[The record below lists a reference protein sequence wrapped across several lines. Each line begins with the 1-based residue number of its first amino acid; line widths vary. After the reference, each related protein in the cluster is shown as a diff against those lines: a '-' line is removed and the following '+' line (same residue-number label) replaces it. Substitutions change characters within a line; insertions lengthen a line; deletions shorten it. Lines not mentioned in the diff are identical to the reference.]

1 MNGADLLIKK
11 LADAGV
17 TACFANPG
25 TSEMQLVAALDK
37 EPRIRAILGL
47 FEGVVTGAA
56 DGFGRMTDSPALT
69 LLHLGPGYAN
79 GIANLH
85 NASRARVPVLNM
97 IGDHATHHLELDA
110 PLTSDI
116 KGLTAAVCSWTGT
129 STSADDLAEVG
140 LQAWQ
145 ESLVY
150 PGQVTAFIA
159 PANHAWDPTSADV
172 QVPEIPP
179 PNKCSDKQISD
190 AAEALMS
197 GRATALF
204 MGGHALREDGLYQAG
219 RVAEA
224 TGARLITE
232 TFFTRQS
239 RGAGRVETERLP
251 YFGEMAA
258 EHLQNLDTLIFVGTK
273 PPVSFFAYPGKP
285 GWLSPDTANL
295 IRLGD
300 ARVDT
305 VDALKRLADSLG
317 APSQVSNVAQRVEH
331 ELAQGP
337 INAVE
342 LGKVIA
348 NRLPEGAIV
357 SDEGATN
364 GLGAFLLTNNAAPH
378 DWLTLT
384 GGAIGQGL
392 PLALGAAVACPNR
405 KVLALEA
412 DGSAMY
418 TVQSLWTMVRENL
431 DVTVLILNNGSY
443 AILNIELARV
453 GVESP
458 GPTALSLLDLTNPA
472 IQWTDIARG
481 MGMAAQRVETEAELD
496 TAMANAM
503 SEPGPRLIEVLL

>member
-116 KGLTAAVCSWTGT
+116 KGLTAAVCAWTGT

-145 ESLVY
+145 KSLAY
-150 PGQVTAFIA
+150 PGQVTAFVA
-159 PANHAWDPTSADV
+159 PANHAWDATSADV
-172 QVPEIPP
+172 QVPEIPSA
-179 PNKCSDKQISD
+179 NTCSDKQISE

-204 MGGHALREDGLYQAG
+204 MGGHALREEGLLQAG

-224 TGARLITE
+224 TGA
-232 TFFTRQS
+232 
-239 RGAGRVETERLP
+239 
-251 YFGEMAA
+251 
-258 EHLQNLDTLIFVGTK
+258 
-273 PPVSFFAYPGKP
+273 
-285 GWLSPDTANL
+285 
-295 IRLGD
+295 
-300 ARVDT
+300 
-305 VDALKRLADSLG
+305 
-317 APSQVSNVAQRVEH
+317 
-331 ELAQGP
+331 
-337 INAVE
+337 
-342 LGKVIA
+342 
-348 NRLPEGAIV
+348 
-357 SDEGATN
+357 
-364 GLGAFLLTNNAAPH
+364 
-378 DWLTLT
+378 
-384 GGAIGQGL
+384 
-392 PLALGAAVACPNR
+392 
-405 KVLALEA
+405 
-412 DGSAMY
+412 
-418 TVQSLWTMVRENL
+418 
-431 DVTVLILNNGSY
+431 
-443 AILNIELARV
+443 
-453 GVESP
+453 
-458 GPTALSLLDLTNPA
+458 
-472 IQWTDIARG
+472 
-481 MGMAAQRVETEAELD
+481 
-496 TAMANAM
+496 
-503 SEPGPRLIEVLL
+503 

>member
-17 TACFANPG
+17 RACFANPG

-37 EPRIRAILGL
+37 EPRIQAVLGL

-56 DGFGRMTDSPALT
+56 DGYARMADTPALT

-116 KGLTAAVCSWTGT
+116 DGLTSAVCAWTGV
-129 STSADDLAEVG
+129 SKNADDLAAVG
-140 LQAWQ
+140 LDAWQ
-145 ESLVY
+145 ASMEY
-150 PGQVTAFIA
+150 PGQVTAFVA
-159 PANHAWDPTSADV
+159 PANHAWDPASSEVDIPERPAPKTLSDEDVEKAVELLKQSDSA
-172 QVPEIPP
+172 
-179 PNKCSDKQISD
+179 
-190 AAEALMS
+190 
-197 GRATALF
+197 ALF
-204 MGGHALREDGLYQAG
+204 MGGHALREEGLRQAG
-219 RVAEA
+219 RIAEA

-232 TFFTRQS
+232 TFFTRQQ

-258 EHLQNLDTLIFVGTK
+258 EHLQGLDTIIIVGSK

-285 GWLSPDTANL
+285 GWLSPENATL
-295 IRLGD
+295 KQMGD
-300 ARVDT
+300 HS
-305 VDALKRLADSLG
+305 VDAIDTLTRMADALG
-317 APSQVSNVAQRVEH
+317 AASEVTKVAQRVKH
-331 ELAQGP
+331 ELETGD
-337 INAVE
+337 INALE

-348 NRLPEGAIV
+348 NHLPEHAIV
-357 SDEGATN
+357 CDEGATN
-364 GLGAFLLTNNAAPH
+364 GLGAFLMTGNAASH

-384 GGAIGQGL
+384 GGAIGLGL
-392 PLALGAAVACPNR
+392 PLALGAAVACPDR

-418 TVQSLWTMVRENL
+418 TVQALWTMVRENV
-431 DVTVLILNNGSY
+431 DVTTLILNNGSY

-453 GVESP
+453 GVAEP

-472 IQWTDIARG
+472 IRWTDIAQG
-481 MGMAAQRVETEAELD
+481 MGMSAERVDTVEALDAAFSRAMNQR
-496 TAMANAM
+496 
-503 SEPGPRLIEVLL
+503 GPHLIEVIL

>member
-1 MNGADLLIKK
+1 MNGADRLIKQ

-56 DGFGRMTDSPALT
+56 DGFGRMADHPALT

-85 NASRARVPVLNM
+85 NASRARSPILNM

-116 KGLTAAVCSWTGT
+116 DGLTKAICAWTGR
-129 STSADDLAEVG
+129 SSSADDLATTG
-140 LQAWQ
+140 LTAWQ
-145 ESLVY
+145 ESIRY
-150 PGQVTAFIA
+150 PGYVTAFVA
-159 PANHAWDPTSADV
+159 PANHAWDNVESTETPVPAVPSTERAD
-172 QVPEIPP
+172 
-179 PNKCSDKQISD
+179 D
-190 AAEALMS
+190 AAVREAVDALNS
-197 GRATALF
+197 GKACAIF
-204 MGGHALREDGLYQAG
+204 MGGHALRADSLAQAG
-219 RVAEA
+219 RIAEH

-232 TFFTRQS
+232 TFFARQA

-251 YFGEMAA
+251 YFGEMAS
-258 EHLQNLDTLIFVGTK
+258 EHLATLDTLIFVGTK

-285 GWLSPDTANL
+285 GWLSPDNARL
-295 IRLGD
+295 VHLGD
-300 ARVDT
+300 QHS
-305 VDALKRLADSLG
+305 DALDALTRVADELGASTSPTRLAK
-317 APSQVSNVAQRVEH
+317 RVEH
-331 ELAQGP
+331 PLESGP
-337 INAVE
+337 INAME
-342 LGKVIA
+342 LGKIIA
-348 NRLPEGAIV
+348 NRLPDDAIV

-364 GLGAFLLTNNAAPH
+364 SLAAFLLTANAAPH

-392 PLALGAAVACPNR
+392 PLAIGAAVACPDR

-418 TVQSLWTMVRENL
+418 TVQSLWTMVREQL

-443 AILNIELARV
+443 AILNIELA
-453 GVESP
+453 GVETP
-458 GPTALSLLDLTNPA
+458 GPTALSST
-472 IQWTDIARG
+472 
-481 MGMAAQRVETEAELD
+481 
-496 TAMANAM
+496 
-503 SEPGPRLIEVLL
+503 

>member
-56 DGFGRMTDSPALT
+56 DGFARMTDTPALT

-116 KGLTAAVCSWTGT
+116 DGLTSAICAWTGV
-129 STSADDLAEVG
+129 SSSSDDLPEVG
-140 LQAWQ
+140 LKAWQ
-145 ESLVY
+145 ASMTY
-150 PGQVTAFIA
+150 PGQVTAFVA
-159 PANHAWDPTSADV
+159 PANHAWEPATSDV
-172 QVPEIPP
+172 EIPATP
-179 PNKCSDKQISD
+179 TPSRLCDEQIIEAANALRNSDR
-190 AAEALMS
+190 AAV
-197 GRATALF
+197 F
-204 MGGHALREDGLYQAG
+204 MGGHALREVGLIQAG
-219 RVAEA
+219 RIAEA
-224 TGARLITE
+224 TGARLISE
-232 TFFTRQS
+232 TFFTRQQ

-258 EHLQNLDTLIFVGTK
+258 EHLQDLDTLIIVGSK
-273 PPVSFFAYPGKP
+273 PPVSFFAYPDKP
-285 GWLSPDTANL
+285 GWLSPENAHLLQMGNHTH
-295 IRLGD
+295 D
-300 ARVDT
+300 AVDT
-305 VDALKRLADSLG
+305 LTRIADALG
-317 APSQVSNVAQRVEH
+317 APTELESVSQRVQH
-331 ELAQGP
+331 ELESGP
-337 INAVE
+337 INAIE
-342 LGKVIA
+342 LGKIIA
-348 NRLPEGAIV
+348 NRLPENAIV

-364 GLGAFLLTNNAAPH
+364 GLGAFLMTGNAAPH

-392 PLALGAAVACPNR
+392 PLALGAAVACPDR

-418 TVQSLWTMVRENL
+418 TVQSLWTMVREDL

-453 GVESP
+453 GVEQP
-458 GPTALSLLDLTNPA
+458 GPAALSLLDLKNPA
-472 IQWTDIARG
+472 IQWTDIAKG
-481 MGMAAQRVETEAELD
+481 MGMAAERVDTVEALD
-496 TAMANAM
+496 EAVARAM
-503 SEPGPRLIEVLL
+503 SERGPRLIEVIL